1 MRIQLGSSLLLS
13 VCWSVCLPVCLFLST
28 PSVTLPP
35 HQTAGMSEVTD
46 DVICPAQ
53 YFCPAGTAEPDSNIC
68 TAGESLVATLL
79 VSCQQ

>member
-1 MRIQLGSSLLLS
+1 MFANSVRFQSIGVCLLVCLS
-13 VCWSVCLPVCLFLST
+13 VR